1 MYANFLKYWFEEIN
15 VLGTKALFKYTT
27 DLN

>member
-27 DLN
+27 DLH